1 MRSTAFARLLG
12 DRVELARQTIY
23 FAESSTLNDPAEAIR
38 GFVWRGD
45 TIAWTSL
52 FRHYVNCL
60 HHIYLLMRLS
70 ESNQRCWRSHS
81 RFDPES
87 RSLDGCAG
95 LTGVSQRRQVRSS
108 PLRDG
113 LMAVRSSVAD
123 LLPARD
129 LGGGEAFGE
138 GLDFF

>member
-45 TIAWTSL
+45 TIAWTSF

-70 ESNQRCWRSHS
+70 ESNQHVGAHTRASIQSPDHW
-81 RFDPES
+81 
-87 RSLDGCAG
+87 
-95 LTGVSQRRQVRSS
+95 TGAPALPVSVSAAKSGPRPSAM
-108 PLRDG
+108 D
-113 LMAVRSSVAD
+113 
-123 LLPARD
+123 
-129 LGGGEAFGE
+129 
-138 GLDFF
+138 